1 MNWTDASSAPQIFAF
16 DVISCFHSNTSWP
29 RNSQGNHLKS
39 VTFDVLIALF
49 DRLREQF
56 RVRALCILRGK
67 VVDSD
72 GQEVGRRRWSNIED
86 VQDSAFDCQF
96 RSFDQV
102 EIFVI
107 IGSDINW
114 PKPAVISE
122 ESGQGDL
129 ASLEPCC
136 FGNVISTASMSSEDF
151 KRFFFPICLKRI
163 MRIFPL
169 CRQYWY

>member
-1 MNWTDASSAPQIFAF
+1 M
-16 DVISCFHSNTSWP
+16 
-29 RNSQGNHLKS
+29 
-39 VTFDVLIALF
+39 LIALF